1 MAADVGRIL
10 TGRKTGIP
18 LMRPVAVPDSMA
30 DGGGGKCT
38 LSVAVA
44 GSCVALSDGRAWNAV
59 AACAVVAPGRT
70 AGGRCS
76 YGGPGA
82 CGDAP
87 AHGNLFSTVYTA
99 GGSGLS
105 AQSSL

>member
-1 MAADVGRIL
+1 MAADVGSDPDREKN
-10 TGRKTGIP
+10 GDP
-18 LMRPVAVPDSMA
+18 ADAPAAVPDSMA

-44 GSCVALSDGRAWNAV
+44 GSCVGLSDGRAWNGMDT
-59 AACAVVAPGRT
+59 CTMVAPGRT
-70 AGGRCS
+70 AGGRYS

-87 AHGNLFSTVYTA
+87 AHGNLFSTVYAA